1 MEYYKGGCFGEP
13 CGDSCGAVVF
23 RLKIKK
29 KITYRTA
36 Q

>member
-13 CGDSCGAVVF
+13 CADGCGAVVF

-29 KITYRTA
+29 ITYRTV

>member
-1 MEYYKGGCFGEP
+1 MAYYKGGRFGKP
-13 CGDSCGAVVF
+13 CGDGCSAVVF

-29 KITYRTA
+29 KITYRTV